1 MPKLL
6 LPKQQYLSSG
16 IHIGMKVK
24 TENMKKFIYKVRG
37 DGLAIIDLKK
47 IDERIRVAAKFLA
60 RAKKILLVS
69 RKAVAY
75 RAIKKLGEIIGAKVI
90 TGRFPPGMLTN
101 PNLEEYFEP
110 DVILISDPIIDEQA
124 LEEAVKAQVPII
136 SFCNTIH
143 ETKFIDLII
152 PMNNQGRKSI
162 ALACWLLARE
172 ILKERGEIK
181 SNKEF
186 KYKLEDFMSK

>member
-6 LPKQQYLSSG
+6 LPKQQYLASG
-16 IHIGMKVK
+16 IHIGMKLK
-24 TENMKKFIYKVRG
+24 TKGMKKFIYKIRG
-37 DGLAIIDLKK
+37 DGLAIINLKK

-60 RAKKILLVS
+60 RAENKLLVS
-69 RKAVAY
+69 RKAVAHQ
-75 RAIKKLGEIIGAKVI
+75 AIRKLGELIEAKVV

-110 DVILISDPIIDEQA
+110 DIILISDPIVDEQA
-124 LEEAVKAQVPII
+124 LEEAVKAQIPII

-152 PMNNQGRKSI
+152 PMNNQGRRSI
-162 ALACWLLARE
+162 ALVCWLLARE
-172 ILKERGEIK
+172 VLKEKGEIK

-186 KYKLEDFMSK
+186 RYKLEDFMSK